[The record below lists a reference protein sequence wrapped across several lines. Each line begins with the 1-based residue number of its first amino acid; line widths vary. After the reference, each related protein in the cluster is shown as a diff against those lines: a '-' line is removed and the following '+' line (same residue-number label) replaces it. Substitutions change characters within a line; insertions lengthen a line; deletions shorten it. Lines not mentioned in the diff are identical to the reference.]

1 MRHYDVPQK
10 RNRAHRRRPRGK
22 PQWRAAKK
30 CAPSTRQTSSK
41 RPFSGARRSPN
52 FSRKTTPKLSFPTC
66 MSIMPP
72 CSLPATPTNS
82 TSSLRKICLAIFC
95 RTKWRLY
102 AGRWECFA
110 GASLG
115 VSKNSLGNKFGLY
128 EPAGG
133 TAPDIAGKKIA
144 NPCAQILSAALMFA
158 LLLRARLHRQ
168 ENRGSRQRR
177 RMLRRS
183 HGRHSLRQAGRSPP
197 TRWLRP

>member
-10 RNRAHRRRPRGK
+10 RNRAHRRRRGENRNAR
-22 PQWRAAKK
+22 QAKK

-72 CSLPATPTNS
+72 CSLPATPTNL
-82 TSSLRKICLAIFC
+82 TSSYGKYV
-95 RTKWRLY
+95 WRY
-102 AGRWECFA
+102 SVGRNGGYMRSLGMLCS
-110 GASLG
+110 ASLR

-144 NPCAQILSAALMFA
+144 NP
-158 LLLRARLHRQ
+158 ARRFY
-168 ENRGSRQRR
+168 
-177 RMLRRS
+177 
-183 HGRHSLRQAGRSPP
+183 PP
-197 TRWLRP
+197 P